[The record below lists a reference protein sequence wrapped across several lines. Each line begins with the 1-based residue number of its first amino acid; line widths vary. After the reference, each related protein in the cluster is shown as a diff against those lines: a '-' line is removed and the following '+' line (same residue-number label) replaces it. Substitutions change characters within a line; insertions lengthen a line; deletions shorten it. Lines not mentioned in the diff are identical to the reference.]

1 MTTQPPAPA
10 PAPAAPAS
18 DGDGHRDVQVRHP
31 WHFRLLVRV
40 VTTIGAI
47 VLWCWF
53 RTIRI
58 TVINGAEEKVLRT
71 KGPILYATWHR
82 GVLCTIWF
90 WRWRGGFYL
99 ASASKDGEWAAGLV
113 RCFGNVT
120 IRGSSSR
127 GGRAAM
133 AQMVDALKSGVSG
146 GIIPDAPRGPARVSK
161 PGALVVA
168 QRSGCTLLPV
178 ALAMEHGIRLKS
190 WDRTMLPRP
199 FTRFVAKFGEP
210 FHVDPAL
217 EGEAFARRL
226 AEFDIVMNR
235 LADDVDGH
243 FQKAATKN
251 GAA

>member
-1 MTTQPPAPA
+1 MSTPTPEPADTP
-10 PAPAAPAS
+10 
-18 DGDGHRDVQVRHP
+18 DLRDVQVRHP

-40 VTTIGAI
+40 VTIAGAV

-53 RTIRI
+53 RTLRI
-58 TVINGAEEKVLRT
+58 TVINGEQEKALRT

-82 GVLCTIWF
+82 GVLCTVYF

-99 ASASKDGEWAAGLV
+99 ASASKDGEWAAGLI
-113 RCFGNVT
+113 RCFRNMT

-127 GGRAAM
+127 GGRAAIGK
-133 AQMVDALKSGVSG
+133 MVEALKRGVSG
-146 GIIPDAPRGPARVSK
+146 GIIPDAPKGPPRVSK

-168 QRSGCTLLPV
+168 QRSGCILLPT
-178 ALAMEHGIRLKS
+178 AFAMEHGMRLKS

-210 FHVDPAL
+210 FPVDPSL
-217 EGEAFARRL
+217 EGDAFDRRL
-226 AEFDIVMNR
+226 AEFDVVMNR

-243 FQKAATKN
+243 FVKKTP
-251 GAA
+251 